1 MPRRLSHIEH
11 EGAAR
16 GGVLDGCDAAGGAG
30 LLLGLTHEAAWR
42 KVMQRLR
49 LADRDRILTTSAE
62 DPELGGLMHLLWW
75 DPSVRAV
82 LVEGETEVD
91 QVRRAIELTRS
102 EAVLLV
108 DASTSSRLRR
118 LEQDAR
124 SADLVVA
131 ALGCGESRVPASLV
145 TWSPRLAPALALLDG
160 LQPLSYDALARLHA
174 ALP

>member
-1 MPRRLSHIEH
+1 MPRRLSNIEH

-16 GGVLDGCDAAGGAG
+16 GAVVDWCDGQGGSGV
-30 LLLGLTHEAAWR
+30 LLGLTHEAAWR
-42 KVMQRLR
+42 KIMKRLS
-49 LADRDRILTTSAE
+49 LAGRDGILTTSAE

-82 LVEGETEVD
+82 LVEDETELD
-91 QVRRAIELTRS
+91 QVRRAIELTGS
-102 EAVLLV
+102 DALLLV
-108 DASTSSRLRR
+108 DASTPARLRR
-118 LEQDAR
+118 LEQEAR

>member
-11 EGAAR
+11 EGAMR
-16 GGVLDGCDAAGGAG
+16 GGVHDGCDAAGGSG
-30 LLLGLTHEAAWR
+30 VLGLTHEAAWR
-42 KVMQRLR
+42 KVMQRLA

-82 LVEGETEVD
+82 LVEDETEVD
-91 QVRRAIELTRS
+91 QVRRAIELTGS
-102 EAVLLV
+102 DAVVLV
-108 DASTSSRLRR
+108 DASTPGRLRR

-131 ALGCGESRVPASLV
+131 ALACGETGVPASLV